1 MRSHQLKLKDSW
13 QRESEEEDI
22 DFHQDAITA
31 DQTSDHLELLGQRE
45 VLTRM
50 LDGLLNP
57 RQRYIFLKRQLRGA
71 SQRELANELGIS
83 PERVRQIEGDIFY
96 KFHPIVEADR
106 KSTKREGRVAWFLE
120 GKPISAKDI

>member
-1 MRSHQLKLKDSW
+1 
-13 QRESEEEDI
+13 
-22 DFHQDAITA
+22 
-31 DQTSDHLELLGQRE
+31 
-45 VLTRM
+45 
-50 LDGLLNP
+50 
-57 RQRYIFLKRQLRGA
+57 LKRQLRGA

>member
-1 MRSHQLKLKDSW
+1 MKTLLSVVNRYKTGNADKDDDLIHAAIMGMLGSAATFSEWNLDISGGVYAVASAEAKKLKDSW

-57 RQRYIFLKRQLRGA
+57 RQRYIF
-71 SQRELANELGIS
+71 
-83 PERVRQIEGDIFY
+83 
-96 KFHPIVEADR
+96 
-106 KSTKREGRVAWFLE
+106 
-120 GKPISAKDI
+120 